1 MLALAA
7 HSAAAQDYPSRPV
20 HLVVAFAAGGTTDFA
35 ARLIAEKAG
44 TLLGQG
50 IIVDNKP
57 GANGALAA
65 ETVARAAPDGYTL
78 FFSTV
83 GAIAINPN
91 LRSSLGY
98 DVQKDF
104 DPVAMLVRNTILLAV
119 PANSEIKDFAGFLA
133 RAKAD
138 KPVTVGVTGI
148 GATTHLSVELL
159 QKAAQVK
166 FQIVPYRGASQ
177 ALNDLIGGQIDAMF
191 GEIPVLLGPVAG
203 RQVRILATTSKER
216 TEVMPDVHTLGEL
229 GVPGVVVENWAGVLT
244 PAGTPQPIIDKLSSA
259 LTGAVGDRQLLD
271 RLRTAGVTPSLA
283 PTEEFRAIIRSET
296 ERWGQVIRDNRIT
309 AE

>member
-1 MLALAA
+1 MVSSREGRSPTKQSSASLLHWIASLRFASLAMTAPIVGCCMLALAA

-119 PANSEIKDFAGFLA
+119 PANS
-133 RAKAD
+133 
-138 KPVTVGVTGI
+138 
-148 GATTHLSVELL
+148 
-159 QKAAQVK
+159 
-166 FQIVPYRGASQ
+166 
-177 ALNDLIGGQIDAMF
+177 
-191 GEIPVLLGPVAG
+191 
-203 RQVRILATTSKER
+203 
-216 TEVMPDVHTLGEL
+216 
-229 GVPGVVVENWAGVLT
+229 
-244 PAGTPQPIIDKLSSA
+244 
-259 LTGAVGDRQLLD
+259 
-271 RLRTAGVTPSLA
+271 
-283 PTEEFRAIIRSET
+283 
-296 ERWGQVIRDNRIT
+296 
-309 AE
+309 